1 MFFGNGVE
9 KNAGKSVYRG
19 MRIIADCHLGEFWR
33 GMSCRERTQDLSCW
47 QRWRDLLCRRCRRFW
62 AYPLRLL
69 CAAVFLALCAVFS
82 ACMYVEEGSDRGGL
96 RVSFLDVGQ
105 GLAVLLEEDGRYAL
119 FDTGPDSAGLVDT
132 LAARGVRELEW
143 VLVSHAHRDH
153 GGGFMEFARAVESGA
168 LRVGRLY
175 VGPDT
180 YAGIVRDSV
189 LRLASRFKVP
199 VDTVAR
205 GSVLGMRGSGGA
217 SAGGGSGTAASPGAP
232 VSRLDVLWPPR
243 GEALAENA
251 ASVVVLLEY
260 GGYGVLLTADLDSAG
275 ERRLLDYSPSLRA
288 DVLQVPHH
296 GSAGSN
302 SIGFLSQVVPRYAVV
317 SVGAK
322 NAYGHPAAP
331 VMRKLLYVVGDS
343 SAVYRTDRD
352 GSVTFEL
359 LEGVGVIPD
368 AGLK

>member
-1 MFFGNGVE
+1 MCN
-9 KNAGKSVYRG
+9 SVFSIFPVLGLWLR
-19 MRIIADCHLGEFWR
+19 RI
-33 GMSCRERTQDLSCW
+33 
-47 QRWRDLLCRRCRRFW
+47 
-62 AYPLRLL
+62 
-69 CAAVFLALCAVFS
+69 AAFLALCAVFS
-82 ACMYVEEGSDRGGL
+82 ACMYAEEGSDHAGL

-119 FDTGPDSAGLVDT
+119 YDTGPDSAGLVDT

-189 LRLASRFKVP
+189 LRLASRLKVP

-205 GSVLGMRGSGGA
+205 GDVLGMCGQDG
-217 SAGGGSGTAASPGAP
+217 AGGGSGSAALAGAP
-232 VSRLDVLWPPR
+232 VSRLDVLWPPK
-243 GEALAENA
+243 GDTLAENA

-275 ERRLLDYSPSLRA
+275 ERRLLEYSPSLRA
-288 DVLQVPHH
+288 HILQVPHH
-296 GSAGSN
+296 GSAGS
-302 SIGFLSQVVPRYAVV
+302 STIGFLSQVAPRYAVV

-343 SAVYRTDRD
+343 SAVYRTDQE

-359 LEGVGVIPD
+359 LEGVGIVPD
-368 AGLK
+368 IGLK

>member
-1 MFFGNGVE
+1 
-9 KNAGKSVYRG
+9 
-19 MRIIADCHLGEFWR
+19 
-33 GMSCRERTQDLSCW
+33 
-47 QRWRDLLCRRCRRFW
+47 
-62 AYPLRLL
+62 
-69 CAAVFLALCAVFS
+69 
-82 ACMYVEEGSDRGGL
+82 MYAEEGGDGGGL

-153 GGGFMEFARAVESGA
+153 GGGFMEFAQAFKTGA

-205 GSVLGMRGSGGA
+205 GSVLGMRGQG
-217 SAGGGSGTAASPGAP
+217 GAP
-232 VSRLDVLWPPR
+232 VSQLDVLWPPK
-243 GEALAENA
+243 GEGLAENA

-260 GGYGVLLTADLDSAG
+260 AGYGVLLTADLDSAG
-275 ERRLLDYSPSLRA
+275 ERRLLEYSPSLRA
-288 DVLQVPHH
+288 DLLQVAHH
-296 GSAGSN
+296 GSAGS
-302 SIGFLSQVVPRYAVV
+302 STIGFLSQVAPQYAVV
-317 SVGAK
+317 SVGEK

-331 VMRKLLYVVGDS
+331 VMRKLFYVVGDS

>member
-1 MFFGNGVE
+1 
-9 KNAGKSVYRG
+9 
-19 MRIIADCHLGEFWR
+19 
-33 GMSCRERTQDLSCW
+33 
-47 QRWRDLLCRRCRRFW
+47 
-62 AYPLRLL
+62 
-69 CAAVFLALCAVFS
+69 
-82 ACMYVEEGSDRGGL
+82 MYAEGGDEAGGL

-119 FDTGPDSAGLVDT
+119 YDTGPDSVGLVDT
-132 LAARGVRELEW
+132 LAARGVRSLEW

-189 LRLASRFKVP
+189 LRLAALLKVP

-205 GSVLGMRGSGGA
+205 GSVLGMRGQGGA
-217 SAGGGSGTAASPGAP
+217 PAGGGSGAAAPGA
-232 VSRLDVLWPPR
+232 RLDVLWPPK
-243 GEALAENA
+243 GEGLAENA

-275 ERRLLDYSPSLRA
+275 ERRLLEYSPSLRA
-288 DVLQVPHH
+288 DLLQVAHH

-302 SIGFLSQVVPRYAVV
+302 TIGFLSKVAPRYAVV
-317 SVGAK
+317 SVGEK

-331 VMRKLLYVVGDS
+331 VMRKLAYVVGDS

-352 GSVTFEL
+352 GSVTFDL
-359 LEGVGVIPD
+359 VEGAGVISP
-368 AGLK
+368 AP

>member
-1 MFFGNGVE
+1 MCWG
-9 KNAGKSVYRG
+9 
-19 MRIIADCHLGEFWR
+19 C
-33 GMSCRERTQDLSCW
+33 CLS
-47 QRWRDLLCRRCRRFW
+47 W
-62 AYPLRLL
+62 AFLLRLL
-69 CAAVFLALCAVFS
+69 CAAAFLALCAVFS
-82 ACMYVEEGSDRGGL
+82 ACMYVEEDADEGGL
-96 RVSFLDVGQ
+96 RVTFLDVGQ
-105 GLAVLLEEDGRYAL
+105 GLAVLLEEDDRYAL

-189 LRLASRFKVP
+189 LRLASRLKVP

-205 GSVLGMRGSGGA
+205 GSVFGMRGSGGVA
-217 SAGGGSGTAASPGAP
+217 AGAGSGAASPGA
-232 VSRLDVLWPPR
+232 RLDILWPPK
-243 GEALAENA
+243 GEPLAENA
-251 ASVVVLLEY
+251 ASVVALLEY

-275 ERRLLDYSPSLRA
+275 ERRLLEYSPSLRA
-288 DVLQVPHH
+288 DVLQVAHH

-302 SIGFLSQVVPRYAVV
+302 TIGFLSQVAPQYAVV
-317 SVGAK
+317 SVGEK

-331 VMRKLLYVVGDS
+331 VMRKLFYVVGDS
-343 SAVYRTDRD
+343 SAVFRTDRD
-352 GSVTFEL
+352 GSVTFDL
-359 LEGVGVIPD
+359 LEGAGVVSP
-368 AGLK
+368 AP

>member
-1 MFFGNGVE
+1 MSD
-9 KNAGKSVYRG
+9 SV
-19 MRIIADCHLGEFWR
+19 F
-33 GMSCRERTQDLSCW
+33 S
-47 QRWRDLLCRRCRRFW
+47 
-62 AYPLRLL
+62 
-69 CAAVFLALCAVFS
+69 VFLIVWLWLRRSAAFFALCAVFS
-82 ACMYVEEGSDRGGL
+82 GCMYAEEGSDRTGL

-119 FDTGPDSAGLVDT
+119 YDTGPDSAGLVDT

-189 LRLASRFKVP
+189 LRLASRFKLP
-199 VDTVAR
+199 VDTVVR
-205 GSVLGMRGSGGA
+205 GSVLGMRGLG
-217 SAGGGSGTAASPGAP
+217 SADGGSGAASPGA
-232 VSRLDVLWPPR
+232 RLDVLWPPK
-243 GEALAENA
+243 GEPLAENA

-275 ERRLLDYSPSLRA
+275 ERRLLEYSPSLRA

-296 GSAGSN
+296 GSAGS
-302 SIGFLSQVVPRYAVV
+302 STIGFLSQVAPRYAVV

-331 VMRKLLYVVGDS
+331 VMRKLFYVVGDS
-343 SAVYRTDRD
+343 SAVYRTDQD

-359 LEGVGVIPD
+359 LEGVGVVPVNSRD
-368 AGLK
+368 

>member
-1 MFFGNGVE
+1 M
-9 KNAGKSVYRG
+9 AGKTSIGVCAILFSVFL
-19 MRIIADCHLGEFWR
+19 IVWFW
-33 GMSCRERTQDLSCW
+33 L
-47 QRWRDLLCRRCRRFW
+47 RRV
-62 AYPLRLL
+62 
-69 CAAVFLALCAVFS
+69 AAFLALCAVFS
-82 ACMYVEEGSDRGGL
+82 ACMYAEEGSDRTGL

-119 FDTGPDSAGLVDT
+119 YDTGPDSAGLVDT
-132 LAARGVRELEW
+132 LATRGVRELEW

-189 LRLASRFKVP
+189 LRLASRLKLP
-199 VDTVAR
+199 VDTVVR
-205 GSVLGMRGSGGA
+205 GSVLGMRGLG
-217 SAGGGSGTAASPGAP
+217 SADGGSGAASPGAP
-232 VSRLDVLWPPR
+232 VSRLDVLWPPK
-243 GEALAENA
+243 GEPLAENA
-251 ASVVVLLEY
+251 ASVVALLEY

-275 ERRLLDYSPSLRA
+275 ERRLLEYSPSLRA

-296 GSAGSN
+296 GSAGS
-302 SIGFLSQVVPRYAVV
+302 STIGFLSQVAPRYAVV

-343 SAVYRTDRD
+343 SAVYRTDQE

-359 LEGVGVIPD
+359 LEGVGVVPVNSRD
-368 AGLK
+368 

>member
-1 MFFGNGVE
+1 MCDSVFSFFPVLGLWL
-9 KNAGKSVYRG
+9 R
-19 MRIIADCHLGEFWR
+19 RI
-33 GMSCRERTQDLSCW
+33 
-47 QRWRDLLCRRCRRFW
+47 
-62 AYPLRLL
+62 
-69 CAAVFLALCAVFS
+69 AAFLALCAVFS
-82 ACMYVEEGSDRGGL
+82 ACMYAEEGSDHAGL

-189 LRLASRFKVP
+189 LRLASRLKVP

-205 GSVLGMRGSGGA
+205 GDVLGMCGQDG
-217 SAGGGSGTAASPGAP
+217 AGGGSGAASPGAP
-232 VSRLDVLWPPR
+232 VSRLDVLWPPK
-243 GEALAENA
+243 GDTLAENA
-251 ASVVVLLEY
+251 ASVVALLEY

-275 ERRLLDYSPSLRA
+275 ERRLLEYSPSLRA
-288 DVLQVPHH
+288 HILQVPHH
-296 GSAGSN
+296 GSAGS
-302 SIGFLSQVVPRYAVV
+302 STIGFLSQVAPQYAVV

-343 SAVYRTDRD
+343 SAVYRTDQE

-359 LEGVGVIPD
+359 LEGIGIVPD
-368 AGLK
+368 IGLK